1 MHKEYLETAAFH
13 AAQQRILLGH
23 TLKVC
28 EQLKRDCKE
37 QEEEVGR
44 LDQAIQEREEELA
57 LLDLEIAALKGED

>member
-1 MHKEYLETAAFH
+1 MHKEYLKTAAFH
-13 AAQQRILLGH
+13 AAQQKILLGH
-23 TLKVC
+23 NLKVC